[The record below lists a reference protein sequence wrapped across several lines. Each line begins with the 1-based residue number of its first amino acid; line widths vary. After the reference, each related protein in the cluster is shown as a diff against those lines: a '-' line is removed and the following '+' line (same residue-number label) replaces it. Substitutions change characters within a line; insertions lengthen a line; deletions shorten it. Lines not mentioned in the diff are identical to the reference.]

1 MSNKF
6 YFHVDTQEKRFS
18 GCGNTC
24 FNAAVAALGQSRA
37 ECLARNT
44 SQTKYLNGGEMV
56 GGNEAGVSRFI
67 ARNGVTVASV
77 TRLV

>member
-18 GCGNTC
+18 GYGTTC
-24 FNAAVAALGQSRA
+24 FNAAVATLGQSRA
-37 ECLARNT
+37 ERLAHNT
-44 SQTKYLNGGEMV
+44 TQTKYFNNGELV
-56 GGNEAGVSRFI
+56 GGNEEGVSMFI
-67 ARNGVTVASV
+67 SRNGITIASV